1 MSKLI
6 MKLRGLFRNLEQVEF
21 ELRQYAMVMESGKL
35 TADEVAM
42 LAEGPTMDQ
51 LDHAKARL
59 LEEIEYSLNNMGQV
73 LDDGNKA
80 IKVGSEEGEAS
91 S

>member
-1 MSKLI
+1 MSKFI

-35 TADEVAM
+35 TAEEVAM

-51 LDHAKARL
+51 LNHAKARL
-59 LEEIEYSLNNMGQV
+59 LEEIEYSLDNMGQV
-73 LDDGNKA
+73 LNDRDKA
-80 IKVGSEEGEAS
+80 VEVSSKEGEAS